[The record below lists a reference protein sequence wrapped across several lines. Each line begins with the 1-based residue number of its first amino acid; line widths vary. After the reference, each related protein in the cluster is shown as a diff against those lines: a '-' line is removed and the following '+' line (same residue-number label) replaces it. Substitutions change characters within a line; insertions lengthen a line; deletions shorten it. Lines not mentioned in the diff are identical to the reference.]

1 MQRITVR
8 NYILPPKI
16 EVRSST
22 ILVVEDAFLILDEE
36 LTDVLAPSGPP
47 LL

>member
-1 MQRITVR
+1 MQRIMIW

-22 ILVVEDAFLILDEE
+22 ILVVEDTFLILDEE
-36 LTDVLAPSGPP
+36 LTDVLTPSGPP
-47 LL
+47 LV